1 MKYILCCR
9 VPLLLIL
16 CLSYFAFTGYGYI
29 TPQTAAGQM
38 MCIVVS
44 LLGIPITM
52 LTLKSTG
59 ELIAELAN
67 SIVTGF
73 EKKILKRGEPKQ
85 VKTKSAVI
93 LFSFMVLLIVGNGLL
108 VTTLQD
114 WTFVQ
119 GVYYWFVT
127 LSTIGFGDY
136 VMHRKTQVMNITGP
150 QLDKGLGDLEQAS
163 SKVVTGIVFMIHNL
177 LGLCIVSSVLNA
189 IMVAMEEV
197 KLRPRCPRC
206 VSRKTQDLVQTPKQL
221 NDVNMTSLSTEN
233 VGC

>member
-1 MKYILCCR
+1 
-9 VPLLLIL
+9 
-16 CLSYFAFTGYGYI
+16 
-29 TPQTAAGQM
+29 

-44 LLGIPITM
+44 LIGIPITM
-52 LTLKSTG
+52 LTLKSAG
-59 ELIAELAN
+59 ELIAEIAN
-67 SIVTGF
+67 TIVTRF
-73 EKKILKRGEPKQ
+73 EKKILKNVEPKR

-108 VTTLQD
+108 VMTLYD

-136 VMHRKTQVMNITGP
+136 VIRGKIEVNNITGP
-150 QLDKGLGDLEQAS
+150 KLDSGIGDLEQAS
-163 SKVVTGIVFMIHNL
+163 AKVVMGILFMIQNL
-177 LGLCIVSSVLNA
+177 LGLCVVSSVLNA

-206 VSRKTQDLVQTPKQL
+206 VPRKTQDLVQTPKQL

-233 VGC
+233 VRC

>member
-1 MKYILCCR
+1 
-9 VPLLLIL
+9 
-16 CLSYFAFTGYGYI
+16 
-29 TPQTAAGQM
+29 
-38 MCIVVS
+38 MCIVVA

-52 LTLKSTG
+52 LTLKSAG
-59 ELIAELAN
+59 ELIAALAN
-67 SIVTGF
+67 TIVTRF
-73 EKKILKRGEPKQ
+73 EKKILKKGEPKQ

-93 LFSFMVLLIVGNGLL
+93 LFSFMVLLIVANGLL
-108 VTTLQD
+108 VTTLRD

-136 VMHRKTQVMNITGP
+136 VIHRKTQVITDP
-150 QLDKGLGDLEQAS
+150 KLDKGSGDLGQAS
-163 SKVVTGIVFMIHNL
+163 SKLVLGIIFMIQNL

-189 IMVAMEEV
+189 IMVAMEEG

-206 VSRKTQDLVQTPKQL
+206 IPRKTQDLVQTPKQL

-233 VGC
+233 VRC

>member
-1 MKYILCCR
+1 
-9 VPLLLIL
+9 
-16 CLSYFAFTGYGYI
+16 
-29 TPQTAAGQM
+29 
-38 MCIVVS
+38 MCIIVS

-52 LTLKSTG
+52 LALKSAG
-59 ELIAELAN
+59 ELIAEIAN
-67 SIVTGF
+67 TIVTRF
-73 EKKILKRGEPKQ
+73 EKKILKKGEPKQ

-108 VTTLQD
+108 VMTLYD

-136 VMHRKTQVMNITGP
+136 VIRRKTQVINITGP
-150 QLDKGLGDLEQAS
+150 KLDNGVGDLEQAS
-163 SKVVTGIVFMIHNL
+163 MKVVMGIIFMIQNL
-177 LGLCIVSSVLNA
+177 LGLCVVSSVLNA

-206 VSRKTQDLVQTPKQL
+206 VPRKTQDLVQTPKQF

-233 VGC
+233 VRC

>member
-1 MKYILCCR
+1 
-9 VPLLLIL
+9 
-16 CLSYFAFTGYGYI
+16 
-29 TPQTAAGQM
+29 
-38 MCIVVS
+38 MCIIVS

-52 LTLKSTG
+52 LTLKSAG
-59 ELIAELAN
+59 ELIAEIAN
-67 SIVTGF
+67 TIVTRF
-73 EKKILKRGEPKQ
+73 EKKILKKGEPKQ

-108 VTTLQD
+108 VMTLYD

-136 VMHRKTQVMNITGP
+136 VIRRKTQVINITGP
-150 QLDKGLGDLEQAS
+150 KLDNGVGDLEQAS
-163 SKVVTGIVFMIHNL
+163 VKVVMGIIFMIQNL
-177 LGLCIVSSVLNA
+177 LGLCVVSSVLNA

-206 VSRKTQDLVQTPKQL
+206 VPRKTQDLVQTPKQF

-233 VGC
+233 VRC

>member
-1 MKYILCCR
+1 
-9 VPLLLIL
+9 
-16 CLSYFAFTGYGYI
+16 
-29 TPQTAAGQM
+29 
-38 MCIVVS
+38 MCIIVS

-52 LTLKSTG
+52 LALKSAG
-59 ELIAELAN
+59 ELIAEIAN
-67 SIVTGF
+67 TIVTRF
-73 EKKILKRGEPKQ
+73 EKKILKKGEPKQ

-108 VTTLQD
+108 VMTLYD

-136 VMHRKTQVMNITGP
+136 VIRRKTQVINITGP
-150 QLDKGLGDLEQAS
+150 KLDNGVGDLEQAS
-163 SKVVTGIVFMIHNL
+163 VKVVMGIIFMIQNL
-177 LGLCIVSSVLNA
+177 LGLCVVSSVLNA

-206 VSRKTQDLVQTPKQL
+206 VPRKTQDLVQTPKQF

-233 VGC
+233 VRC

>member
-1 MKYILCCR
+1 
-9 VPLLLIL
+9 
-16 CLSYFAFTGYGYI
+16 
-29 TPQTAAGQM
+29 
-38 MCIVVS
+38 MCIIVS

-52 LTLKSTG
+52 LTLKSAG
-59 ELIAELAN
+59 ELIAEIAN
-67 SIVTGF
+67 TIVTRF
-73 EKKILKRGEPKQ
+73 EKKILKKGEPKQ

-108 VTTLQD
+108 VMTLYD

-136 VMHRKTQVMNITGP
+136 VIRRKTQVINITGP
-150 QLDKGLGDLEQAS
+150 KLDNGVGDLEQAS
-163 SKVVTGIVFMIHNL
+163 AKVVMGIIFMIQNL
-177 LGLCIVSSVLNA
+177 LGLCVVSSVLNA

-206 VSRKTQDLVQTPKQL
+206 VPRKTQDLVQTPKQF

-233 VGC
+233 VRC

>member
-1 MKYILCCR
+1 
-9 VPLLLIL
+9 
-16 CLSYFAFTGYGYI
+16 
-29 TPQTAAGQM
+29 

-44 LLGIPITM
+44 LIGIPITM
-52 LTLKSTG
+52 LTLKSAG
-59 ELIAELAN
+59 ELIAEIAN
-67 SIVTGF
+67 TIITRF
-73 EKKILKRGEPKQ
+73 EKKILKNVEPKR

-108 VTTLQD
+108 VMTLYD

-136 VMHRKTQVMNITGP
+136 VIRGKIEVNNITGP
-150 QLDKGLGDLEQAS
+150 KLDSGIRDLEQAS
-163 SKVVTGIVFMIHNL
+163 AKVVMGIIFMIQNL
-177 LGLCIVSSVLNA
+177 LGLCVVSSVLNA

-206 VSRKTQDLVQTPKQL
+206 VPRKTQDLVRTPKQL
-221 NDVNMTSLSTEN
+221 NNIHMTSISTEN
-233 VGC
+233 VRC

>member
-1 MKYILCCR
+1 
-9 VPLLLIL
+9 
-16 CLSYFAFTGYGYI
+16 
-29 TPQTAAGQM
+29 
-38 MCIVVS
+38 MCIIVS

-52 LTLKSTG
+52 LALKSAG
-59 ELIAELAN
+59 ELIAEIAN
-67 SIVTGF
+67 TIVTRF
-73 EKKILKRGEPKQ
+73 EKKILKKGEPKQ

-108 VTTLQD
+108 VMTLYD

-136 VMHRKTQVMNITGP
+136 VISRKTQVINITGP
-150 QLDKGLGDLEQAS
+150 KLDNGVGDLEQAS
-163 SKVVTGIVFMIHNL
+163 VKVVMGIMFMIQNL
-177 LGLCIVSSVLNA
+177 LGLCVVSSVLNA

-206 VSRKTQDLVQTPKQL
+206 VPRKTQDLVQTPKQF

-233 VGC
+233 VRC

>member
-1 MKYILCCR
+1 LCSTCF
-9 VPLLLIL
+9 I
-16 CLSYFAFTGYGYI
+16 FTGYGYI

-38 MCIVVS
+38 LCIFVS

-52 LTLKSTG
+52 LTLKSAG

-67 SIVTGF
+67 TIVTRF
-73 EKKILKRGEPKQ
+73 EKKILKKEEPQK

-108 VTTLQD
+108 STLLQG

-136 VMHRKTQVMNITGP
+136 VISRETQIINITGP
-150 QLDKGLGDLEQAS
+150 KLDNELDDLGQAS
-163 SKVVTGIVFMIHNL
+163 SKVVISIVFILHTL

-197 KLRPRCPRC
+197 KLRPWCPGC
-206 VSRKTQDLVQTPKQL
+206 VPRKTQDLVQTPKQL
-221 NDVNMTSLSTEN
+221 DDVNMTSLSTEN
-233 VGC
+233 VRF